1 MDRRAV
7 GRAGEE
13 AAARALVRDGW
24 TLLDRNART
33 PAGEL
38 DLVLERR
45 GVFGFVEVKSRTV
58 GAPGSPADAI
68 DAAKAE
74 RVIDAADAYLRRK
87 GFEGADREHFAAE
100 VDIDASGHA
109 IAVRIL
115 PLEP

>member
-1 MDRRAV
+1 MDRRDL

-45 GVFGFVEVKSRTV
+45 GVFGFVEVKARTV
-58 GAPGSPADAI
+58 GAPGSPGDA
-68 DAAKAE
+68 
-74 RVIDAADAYLRRK
+74 IDAADAYLRRK

-100 VDIDASGHA
+100 VDLDAAGHA
-109 IAVRIL
+109 VAVRIL